1 LSNFLNL
8 LDDKI
13 FLRLYHISG
22 GDFVNYKDYKKS
34 RDTAWQILIDLGICE
49 LPVKVSVVCRQ
60 IGVPVKMAT
69 LDGVGGEVRMI
80 RNRPYILV
88 EERDEPARQK
98 FTAAHELGHI
108 ILGHVGKYE
117 LITRDPS
124 PGDNPIEQAANSFA
138 ARLLSPACVLWGC
151 HVRSAEDIAELC
163 QISLPA
169 ARYRWQ
175 RMQLLY
181 KRGKFLTH
189 PLERKVFEQFREF
202 IEGIS
207 RQHDAS
213 ELDGIQDSRPHLL

>member
-1 LSNFLNL
+1 M
-8 LDDKI
+8 
-13 FLRLYHISG
+13 
-22 GDFVNYKDYKKS
+22 NYKDYKNS
-34 RDTAWQILIDLGICE
+34 RDAAWQILLDLEICE
-49 LPVKVSVVCRQ
+49 LPVRISAVCRQ
-60 IGVPVKMAT
+60 IGVPVKLAT

-80 RNRPYILV
+80 RGSPYILI

-124 PGDNPIEQAANSFA
+124 PGDNPIEQAANVFA

-181 KRGKFLTH
+181 KRGKFLTS

-202 IEGIS
+202 IEG
-207 RQHDAS
+207 RR
-213 ELDGIQDSRPHLL
+213 L